1 MGKHPNTLGKGVQ
14 LSTLH
19 ILCREERKGI
29 TPSLLCLVKF
39 ARPKFFFNLRERIRI
54 YVYVLTCTSCSSI
67 LLYYFTCTGCV
78 CCILELWHESF
89 RSSIHEDQVN
99 LSNRNSQFCTYGEVV
114 CYTSIVLCFPTFKV
128 ACQMKKKSKC
138 QELLKLCHSL
148 EACSVKQYTKKT
160 MSCPGR
166 NECRLSSS
174 FLVND
179 RTKSHGFLVI
189 QYVAQNTF
197 SLIIT
202 TDTCACMEGGVKQSR
217 IESHTFI
224 CFQLERTRSF
234 KHMLMIKK
242 ES

>member
-29 TPSLLCLVKF
+29 TPSLLCIVKF
-39 ARPKFFFNLRERIRI
+39 ARPNFCFNLRERIRI

-89 RSSIHEDQVN
+89 WSSIYEDQVN

-148 EACSVKQYTKKT
+148 EACSVKQDTKKT

-166 NECRLSSS
+166 NECRLFSS

-189 QYVAQNTF
+189 QYVAQKTF